1 MEISTIVI
9 FTVIFFLE
17 GVFTLAGNIFSI
29 FTFWKHRA
37 ELKRTSYL
45 LVNLAVANLLVTVDI
60 SFLVGSGIKYLTTK
74 RVIQDDWLFIMIF
87 ALDAFFRMALLLS
100 VLVVALERHYVVR
113 WPFRHLNLNTR
124 SYIVTILFIWLTA
137 AGCVFLYLETIYNH
151 FQLRFACPLT
161 TLNPKLFLLWLSSL
175 LHTFLSVGKHVGIM
189 PKVSTRDET
198 SRTKN

>member
-74 RVIQDDWLFIMIF
+74 RIIQDDWLFIMIF

>member
-1 MEISTIVI
+1 MHWNNTRHRIRLQWGRKRCITRPNNDCEGDCPSLCLWYGNLYYSDLYRN
-9 FTVIFFLE
+9 FFPWRK
-17 GVFTLAGNIFSI
+17 FTLAGNIFSI

-45 LVNLAVANLLVTVDI
+45 LVNLAVADLLVTVDI

-100 VLVVALERHYVVR
+100 LLVVALERHYVVR
-113 WPFRHLNLNTR
+113 WPFRHLKLNTR
-124 SYIVTILFIWLTA
+124 SYIVNILFIWLTA

-151 FQLRFACPLT
+151 FQLGFACPLT
-161 TLNPKLFLLWLSSL
+161 L
-175 LHTFLSVGKHVGIM
+175 V
-189 PKVSTRDET
+189 
-198 SRTKN
+198 